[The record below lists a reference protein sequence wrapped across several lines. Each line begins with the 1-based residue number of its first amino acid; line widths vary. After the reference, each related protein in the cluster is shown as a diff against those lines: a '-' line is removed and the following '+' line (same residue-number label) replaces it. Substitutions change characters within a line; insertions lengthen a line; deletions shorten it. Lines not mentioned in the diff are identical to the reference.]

1 MDKFIVHGG
10 NKLKGE
16 INLKGAK
23 NAVLPIV
30 AATILNEGE
39 SIIHNVP
46 NIADVNV
53 MIDILRHVGCFVK
66 FEDGTL
72 IIDTKNM
79 HISEI
84 PEDFVRRMRSSII
97 LLGAMVGRF
106 EHTKISYP
114 GGCEIGLRPID
125 LHLKSLSSMGV
136 RIQERHGYINCKR
149 ETLKGVEIQL
159 DFPSVGATENI
170 MLAGVRCK
178 GITKI
183 YNAAK
188 EPEIID
194 LQNFLNCMGA
204 KIKGA
209 GTSYIEIEGV
219 SKLHNVEYSI
229 IPDRIAIGT
238 YLTAAAITKG
248 EVTINNV
255 VPEHI
260 QSIVSKLKEVGCDI
274 RYIGN
279 SIKLIAPKVLN
290 PIENIRTLPYPGFPT
305 DMQAQIT
312 ALMTLSSGT
321 SLIEENI
328 FENRFKYCN
337 ELMRMGANITIC
349 GKTAIVKGVESLTGA
364 KVNSEDLRGGAALVI
379 AALSANGYSEIYG
392 IQHIDRGYENME
404 KVLSSLGANIVRA

>member
-1 MDKFIVHGG
+1 MDKFIIRGG

-16 INLKGAK
+16 ISLKGAK

-53 MIDILRHVGCFVK
+53 MIDILRHVGCYVK

-72 IIDTKNM
+72 TINTKYM
-79 HISEI
+79 HTSEI
-84 PEDFVRRMRSSII
+84 PESFVRRMRSSII
-97 LLGAMVGRF
+97 LLGSMVARF
-106 EHTKISYP
+106 DQTKISYP
-114 GGCEIGLRPID
+114 GGCEIGSRPID
-125 LHLKSLSSMGV
+125 LHLKSLSQMGV
-136 RIQERHGYINCKR
+136 EIQEVHGYIRCKR
-149 ETLKGVEIQL
+149 QSINSSEIQL

-170 MLAGVRCK
+170 MLASVKSR

-188 EPEIID
+188 EPEIVD
-194 LQNFLNCMGA
+194 LQNFLNSMGA
-204 KIKGA
+204 KVKGA

-219 SKLHNVEYSI
+219 ERLNNVEYTI

-238 YLTAAAITKG
+238 YLVAAAMTNG
-248 EVTINNV
+248 EIIINNV

-260 QSIVSKLKEVGCDI
+260 QSIVSKLKEAGCEI
-274 RYIGN
+274 SYLRN
-279 SIKLIAPKVLN
+279 SIKLKCLGRINSVEHIK
-290 PIENIRTLPYPGFPT
+290 TLPYPGFPT

-312 ALMTLSSGT
+312 TLMTIANGT

-337 ELMRMGANITIC
+337 ELIRMGANITIS
-349 GKTAIVKGVESLTGA
+349 GKTAIVKGVKSLMGA
-364 KVNSEDLRGGAALVI
+364 KVNSPDLRGGAALVL
-379 AALSANGYSEIYG
+379 AALNANGYSEVYG
-392 IQHIDRGYENME
+392 IDHIDRGYESME
-404 KVLSSLGANIVRA
+404 KVLSSLGADIIRA